1 MKQHHAIIPFGVSMR
16 LQHNS
21 GGSNMNSTVEK
32 ISSNQVKLHME
43 LDAAAFEE
51 ALQKAYLKLKGR
63 IAVPGF
69 RKGKAPRALIERMYG
84 ENVFYE
90 EAFDQVFPQL
100 YEDTL
105 KELDVNPVSQ
115 PDIDIDTIGKGKDL
129 IVNAT
134 VYVKPDVTLGEY
146 KGLDVARGDD
156 TVDDDAV
163 EQELSRVQQ
172 RNARETDVED
182 RPVQDDDIVGL
193 DYAGTID
200 GVPFEGGT
208 AEHQHLTIGSGQFI
222 PGFEEQMVGM
232 KIGEEKDLHVTFPK
246 DYHAEEL
253 AGKEAVFHVKVNHIH
268 TRELP
273 ELDDEFAKDVSE
285 FDTLDAYKA
294 DIRAKLEK
302 EASNR
307 ADREFENELVDAA
320 VANAS
325 MDVPASMID
334 TRVDEIMRE
343 TALRWAYQGIRM
355 EDYYKYTGQTEEQMR
370 QACRPDAEK
379 YVKGQLVLEAI
390 RKAEN
395 LEPSEADIDD
405 VTARY
410 AEQSGKQVEEFKAGL
425 TDAQKEYIRED
436 AATIATLNFLKRE
449 AKPSAKA
456 ETTGGDE

>member
-1 MKQHHAIIPFGVSMR
+1 
-16 LQHNS
+16 
-21 GGSNMNSTVEK
+21 MNSTVEK

-43 LDAAAFEE
+43 LDAASFEE

-69 RKGKAPRALIERMYG
+69 RKGKAPRGLIERMYG

-90 EAFDQVFPQL
+90 EAFDQAFPQL

-105 KELDVNPVSQ
+105 KELDVEPVSQ

-129 IVNAT
+129 IVNVT

-156 TVDDDAV
+156 KVDDEAV

-200 GVPFEGGT
+200 GVPFDGGT

-246 DYHAEEL
+246 EYHAEEL

-294 DIRAKLEK
+294 DIRTKLEK
-302 EASNR
+302 EAANR
-307 ADREFENELVDAA
+307 ADREFENDLLNAA
-320 VANAS
+320 VANAT
-325 MDVPASMID
+325 MDLPASMVD
-334 TRVDEIMRE
+334 TRVDEMMRE
-343 TALRWAYQGIRM
+343 TALRLAYQGIRM
-355 EDYYKYTGQTEEQMR
+355 EDYFKYTGQTEEQMR
-370 QACRPDAEK
+370 EALRPDAEK
-379 YVKGQLVLEAI
+379 NVKGRLVLEAI
-390 RKAEN
+390 RKAES

-410 AEQSGKQVEEFKAGL
+410 AEQSGKPLEEFKESL
-425 TDAQKEYIRED
+425 TDVQKEYIRDD

-449 AKPSAKA
+449 AKPSGKA
-456 ETTGGDE
+456 ETTGGNE